1 MYKRFVIRTA
11 VIMLAAGFLIST
23 LITKF
28 FIESSYAQM
37 EAEGLTG
44 TPSVIGI
51 FVLLLFI
58 WVLGLAVF
66 ILIDAF
72 RSILSRGNGSTFGGF
87 LKEVLLFFLLW
98 LLFIP
103 VSFAAMYAGAMF
115 VQMP

>member
-1 MYKRFVIRTA
+1 MSKRFVIRTA
-11 VIMLAAGFLIST
+11 MIMLAAGFLIGT

-44 TPSVIGI
+44 TPSVFGI
-51 FVLLLFI
+51 IVLLFFI

-72 RSILSRGNGSTFGGF
+72 RNILSRGSGSTFGGF

-103 VSFAAMYAGAMF
+103 VSFGAMYAGAMF
-115 VQMP
+115 VKLP